1 MPGVETRGAL
11 MYTDGVATRTIRP
24 SDHGRCA
31 GRDAREALRYVPPQG
46 RPAAGADADIVV
58 YDPLADHVIRAAD
71 LVANVDYNPYEG
83 FTTRGSIQQVWL
95 RGRLAVEHGTVLA
108 GPDGK
113 YILRG
118 KNCL

>member
-1 MPGVETRGAL
+1 MAHSRPRRVRTLARQNSPVSGKGPSSRKGRARYRRRPTRRHRA
-11 MYTDGVATRTIRP
+11 
-24 SDHGRCA
+24 
-31 GRDAREALRYVPPQG
+31 PP
-46 RPAAGADADIVV
+46 DADIVV

-71 LVANVDYNPYEG
+71 MVANVDYNPYEG

>member
-1 MPGVETRGAL
+1 MEPRGGLFYPAGVTPRKISL
-11 MYTDGVATRTIRP
+11 ATMCRVL
-24 SDHGRCA
+24 A
-31 GRDAREALRYVPPQG
+31 EN
-46 RPAAGADADIVV
+46 PAKLYGMFPRKGILQAGADADIVV

-71 LVANVDYNPYEG
+71 MVANVDYNPYEG

>member
-1 MPGVETRGAL
+1 M
-11 MYTDGVATRTIRP
+11 
-24 SDHGRCA
+24 
-31 GRDAREALRYVPPQG
+31 
-46 RPAAGADADIVV
+46 ADT
-58 YDPLADHVIRAAD
+58 
-71 LVANVDYNPYEG
+71 VANVDYNPYEG